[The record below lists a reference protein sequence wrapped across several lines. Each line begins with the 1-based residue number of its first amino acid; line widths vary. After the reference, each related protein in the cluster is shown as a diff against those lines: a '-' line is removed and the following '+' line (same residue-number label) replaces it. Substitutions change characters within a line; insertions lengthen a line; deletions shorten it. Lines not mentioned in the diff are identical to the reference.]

1 MLLKTASRSENLP
14 GDQRASSIDIP
25 RFRVNYDHTV
35 FLKTS
40 RTRAYPNRLNWR
52 CENLLT
58 RNHDILQGKNVLDLG
73 SHDGRFSYACLRLG
87 GSHVTGIEGRS
98 ELVTH
103 ADNNLLSLDCR
114 RETFKFVAGDAFNL
128 LSKYAVGSFNTI
140 LCLGFFYHTIRQ
152 IELLSEINRLKPQ
165 NLILDTRVV
174 RESFLAKLG
183 FLLAGNKKHNNL
195 TKARLHFRRESHD
208 QPRSTGS
215 TIDSIGLVAI
225 PTKPLIEILFHQ
237 YGFRL
242 TEIKWENAGIT
253 DWSKLKDYTTKSSFN
268 DLGTR
273 NPTSPHFY
281 NAYRNG
287 LKQIKA
293 LFDFTGSSS
302 YSRPRCTFTRA
313 EYAL

>member
-1 MLLKTASRSENLP
+1 MILLKTASQSKNLP
-14 GDQRASSIDIP
+14 ADQRLIRTDIT
-25 RFRVNYDHTV
+25 RFQVDYDNTV

-40 RTRAYPNRLNWR
+40 RTRAYANRLNWR

-58 RNHDILQGKNVLDLG
+58 RNHDILQGKNVHDLG

-87 GSHVTGIEGRS
+87 ANHVTGIEGRS

-128 LSKYAVGSFNTI
+128 LPKYAVGSFNTI

-174 RESFLAKLG
+174 REGFLAKLR
-183 FLLAGNKKHNNL
+183 FLLVGKKNHNNP
-195 TKARLHFRRESHD
+195 KRARLHFRRERHD
-208 QPRSTGS
+208 QPGSTGS

-225 PTKPLIEILFHQ
+225 PTKPLIEILFHNT
-237 YGFRL
+237 GFELR
-242 TEIKWENAGIT
+242 
-253 DWSKLKDYTTKSSFN
+253 KS
-268 DLGTR
+268 
-273 NPTSPHFY
+273 
-281 NAYRNG
+281 NG
-287 LKQIKA
+287 KMQ
-293 LFDFTGSSS
+293 G
-302 YSRPRCTFTRA
+302 
-313 EYAL
+313 